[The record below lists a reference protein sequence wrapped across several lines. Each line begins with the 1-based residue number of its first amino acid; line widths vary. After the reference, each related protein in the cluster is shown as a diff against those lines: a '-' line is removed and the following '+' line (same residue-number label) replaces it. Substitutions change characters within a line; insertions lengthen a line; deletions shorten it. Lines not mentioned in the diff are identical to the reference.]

1 MARFI
6 ASVGVGNPRS
16 KSTSRAS
23 CSARASVAGLYT
35 VSLRRSPLA
44 TSRSTIGPTILG
56 PYASSL
62 GPGSLG
68 SRARRRRASSSLSH
82 RPTDLWNR
90 YPRRRASSR
99 TRSARSRF
107 LAAAAADALAPPP
120 GPNPARYMYLLVAFP
135 SRIERTST
143 PNARSFPSYILAA
156 RLLKSFTP
164 KPNARAASEMRTPA
178 LPASAHSDTRLSSGR
193 VSSCIQF
200 PPTGFRRGA
209 EKRASS
215 AASSASSALRGAA
228 ATAEGIADVRRNAS
242 ISLTSCLRVFS
253 SVTVV
258 TAVAHAASPRLM
270 SHARARAN
278 SLFILFLSLVSSS
291 DHRNA
296 PLALRSV
303 RTSTPMSCLSVI
315 KPSVASGPSSASNRA
330 PPKCGSSLSETMRV
344 SPDAAAAA
352 AASAGAKR
360 ARYTTEVLAPRSLF
374 RSLMCASRFPT
385 SPAATMQFTWLC
397 AVLGSVSGGSPF
409 CVHNSLSLES
419 GTPRLAESRDACAAA
434 SSRTNLCCC
443 HADSHEA
450 ASPSPSATCRTG
462 SGATRV
468 RGFSFSFP

>member
-23 CSARASVAGLYT
+23 CSARASIAGLYT

-82 RPTDLWNR
+82 RPTDLRNR

-120 GPNPARYMYLLVAFP
+120 GPNPARYMYLLVIFP
-135 SRIERTST
+135 SRRECTST
-143 PNARSFPSYILAA
+143 SNARSFPSYILAA

-215 AASSASSALRGAA
+215 AASSASSALRVAAALCGAA

-278 SLFILFLSLVSSS
+278 SLFILFLSLVSCS

-330 PPKCGSSLSETMRV
+330 PPKMGSSLSETMRV

-374 RSLMCASRFPT
+374 RSLMCASRFPR
-385 SPAATMQFTWLC
+385 SPAATMQFTW
-397 AVLGSVSGGSPF
+397 
-409 CVHNSLSLES
+409 
-419 GTPRLAESRDACAAA
+419 
-434 SSRTNLCCC
+434 
-443 HADSHEA
+443 
-450 ASPSPSATCRTG
+450 
-462 SGATRV
+462 
-468 RGFSFSFP
+468 